1 LTPLREELES
11 RVQEAEAIQ
20 QALRKETQ
28 RLEGLWKAEIQAKLA
43 DIRTQLTDLTP
54 SLPHIDLTR
63 LAQQATLLREEQ
75 LKEAETQGWIRTEL
89 LSLLNS
95 GLNYVRRE
103 AVMRSESVTAE
114 FEKELK
120 SLTWEIEAI
129 SGALQPRDVSA
140 LAEAYIVSS
149 LQAAEDVKRTVD
161 PGLRVVLRTKALQE
175 TQEQALQLQ
184 RALAGSALSRQVAD
198 CQRRLESQLD
208 DYLSS

>member
-1 LTPLREELES
+1 LREELES

-54 SLPHIDLTR
+54 SLPHIDLTG

-89 LSLLNS
+89 LSLLDN
-95 GLNYVRRE
+95 GLNSVRRE
-103 AVMRSESVTAE
+103 AVVRSESVTAE

-120 SLTWEIEAI
+120 SLTREIEAI

-184 RALAGSALSRQVAD
+184 RALAGSALSRQAAD

>member
-1 LTPLREELES
+1 M
-11 RVQEAEAIQ
+11 
-20 QALRKETQ
+20 
-28 RLEGLWKAEIQAKLA
+28 
-43 DIRTQLTDLTP
+43 
-54 SLPHIDLTR
+54 TR
-63 LAQQATLLREEQ
+63 
-75 LKEAETQGWIRTEL
+75 
-89 LSLLNS
+89 
-95 GLNYVRRE
+95 
-103 AVMRSESVTAE
+103 
-114 FEKELK
+114 
-120 SLTWEIEAI
+120 EIEAI

-184 RALAGSALSRQVAD
+184 RALAGSALSRQAAD

>member
-1 LTPLREELES
+1 MTPLREELES